1 MSSFSQDLGRRV
13 RAFFGTG
20 SLIYVLAMIGL
31 FITERIY
38 VDSPMQSPLRLT
50 VAAALGVVAVIRI
63 RGLMAAKDE
72 GQRKGHRLSLILFVL
87 GCSSILLYWATTDD
101 FVRGLELSEKAE
113 ARWLGSM
120 GAAWPLVWL
129 LATVPMLVV
138 DAALTS
144 APVVLPVGR
153 LRASLTH
160 GLVAAMGM
168 ALIFPINYIAKEKN
182 ERWDLAYFKTPAP
195 GTATFKLVEA
205 LEQPIT
211 VRIFMPPSSEVAQEL
226 RAYFAPLEGP
236 KLQVEILDQAAQ
248 PRLAKAL
255 SIRDNG
261 TVALTSGDVSVLMKD
276 PKAAG
281 EEPDPEAEPE
291 EEAPKPVT
299 RRVRVNPEFD
309 KAKRTLA
316 KIDRE
321 VQKALIE
328 LGQGDRI
335 AYLTTGHG
343 EIDWSGQDE
352 QISIRAFRRALL
364 DLGFKVKGLSL
375 QQGLGE
381 KVPEDA
387 SVVMI
392 IGPRKQFHGAEV
404 NALRDYINNGGSLFI
419 AMPAK
424 LNVEG
429 RPPVTDPLDDLL
441 VEMGVRRG
449 EGILAAERNIVAM
462 SHNKDDRFNTLSNS
476 FTSHASSRELA
487 NMGKR
492 DVFFSPGAGFL
503 EEVEGRETDVT
514 FTVRSLSMTWAD
526 IDLDAEFSADKG
538 EAKEVRNLVAAITGG
553 GEGARYR
560 ALVLTTPTALVDL
573 VILRF
578 IANQQFV
585 LDGVNWL
592 IGAEDLAGT
601 TESEEDVKIEHTKE
615 GQAGWF
621 YGTVLGV
628 PLLVLGLGAVRIGLR
643 RKPTVMHAA
652 AAAAPTQSDVQ
663 VDSEPEPVSE
673 DDDDRDPD
681 KPHDDP
687 DDAPGD
693 DAGADDEEGDR

>member
-1 MSSFSQDLGRRV
+1 M
-13 RAFFGTG
+13 AFFGTG
-20 SLIYVLAMIGL
+20 ASIYLLAMGLL
-31 FITERIY
+31 FIAERTL
-38 VDSPMQSPLRLT
+38 VDSPLQAPLRT
-50 VAAALGVVAVIRI
+50 GAFAALVIVAVMRV
-63 RGLMAAKDE
+63 RRVMRAKDE
-72 GQRKGHRLSLILFVL
+72 GLKKGHRLSLILFLV
-87 GCSSILLYWATTDD
+87 GCAAVALYWATTDD
-101 FVRGLELSEKAE
+101 FVRGLELTEKGE
-113 ARWLGSM
+113 SRYLGSM
-120 GAAWPLVWL
+120 QSLWPLVWL
-129 LATVPMLVV
+129 LGTIPMLAV
-138 DAALTS
+138 DAALTG
-144 APVVLPVGR
+144 APVVLPMGR

-160 GLVAAMGM
+160 GLIAAMGIG
-168 ALIFPINYIAKEKN
+168 LVFPVNYIAKEKN

-195 GTATFKLVEA
+195 GTATHKLVEA
-205 LEQPIT
+205 LEQPVT

-226 RAYFAPLEGP
+226 RAYFAPLEGS
-236 KLQVEILDQAAQ
+236 KLSVEILDQAAQ

-261 TVALTSGDVSVLMKD
+261 TVALTTGDVAVLMKD
-276 PKAAG
+276 PKAKDEAPEG
-281 EEPDPEAEPE
+281 EEPEAEE
-291 EEAPKPVT
+291 EEPKPVT

-328 LGQGDRI
+328 LGQGERI

-352 QISIRAFRRALL
+352 QVSIRAFRRALL

-381 KVPEDA
+381 AVPDDA

-392 IGPRKQFHGAEV
+392 IGPRRQFHNAEV
-404 NALRDYINNGGSLFI
+404 NALRDYINRGGSLFI

-424 LNVEG
+424 LSIEG
-429 RPPVTDPLDDLL
+429 QPPVDDPLDDLL
-441 VEMGVRRG
+441 AEMGVRRG
-449 EGILAAERNIVAM
+449 DGILAAERNIVAM
-462 SHNKDDRFNTLSNS
+462 SHNNNDRYNTLSNS

-492 DVFFSPGAGFL
+492 DVFFTPGAGFL

-526 IDLDAEFSADKG
+526 LDLDAEFSADKG
-538 EAKEVRNLVAAITGG
+538 EAKEVRNIVAAITGG
-553 GEGARYR
+553 GDGARYR
-560 ALVLTTPTALVDL
+560 ALVLTSPTALVDL

-578 IANQQFV
+578 IANQQFA

-628 PLLVLGLGAVRIGLR
+628 PILVLGLGTLRIGLR
-643 RKPTVMHAA
+643 RKPTVLPRASAPPAA
-652 AAAAPTQSDVQ
+652 RP
-663 VDSEPEPVSE
+663 EPEPESE
-673 DDDDRDPD
+673 PD
-681 KPHDDP
+681 SEAEP
-687 DDAPGD
+687 DSESEP
-693 DAGADDEEGDR
+693 DEEPESEPASEEEGR